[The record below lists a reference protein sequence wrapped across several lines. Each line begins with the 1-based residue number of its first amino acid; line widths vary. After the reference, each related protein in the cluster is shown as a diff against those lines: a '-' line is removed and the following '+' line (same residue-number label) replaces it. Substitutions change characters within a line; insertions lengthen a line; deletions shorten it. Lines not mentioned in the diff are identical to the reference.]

1 MHAGAHPRQF
11 DTVRPIELFHC
22 KRHLSARAYP
32 VCAPSKCGSK
42 DINEL
47 FWDGDLLEEGRRDAR
62 DERNGSLR
70 QSRQLLQINA

>member
-1 MHAGAHPRQF
+1 
-11 DTVRPIELFHC
+11 
-22 KRHLSARAYP
+22 LSARAYP